1 MLILL
6 TNGLSW
12 NVSPF
17 SCTEEM
23 QREIDNV
30 VRQDQCP
37 KMEDRKSLPFTDA
50 VIHEV
55 QRFLD
60 IVPFGLPHY
69 ALKDITFRGYSIPKV
84 SLIPCMSIR

>member
-6 TNGLSW
+6 INRLSW
-12 NVSPF
+12 NVFPF

-30 VRQDQCP
+30 VRQDHCP

-69 ALKDITFRGYSIPKV
+69 ALKDISFRGYSIPKV
-84 SLIPCMSIR
+84 S